1 MERLPRPVLVMRA
14 LEVVEKKIGL
24 QELARR
30 LGMPPE
36 TVTAWRDGM
45 ATMPERKFLKLV
57 DVLTDLDPDWREWD
71 EKSRS

>member
-24 QELARR
+24 HELALR

-57 DVLTDLDPDWREWD
+57 DVLTDLDPSWREWE
-71 EKSRS
+71 EKS

>member
-1 MERLPRPVLVMRA
+1 MDRLPRPLLVMRA
-14 LEVVEKKIGL
+14 LEVVEKKVGIH
-24 QELARR
+24 ELARR

-57 DVLTDLDPDWREWD
+57 DVLTELDPTWTGWD
-71 EKSRS
+71 EK